1 MIKKTLFYKEYE
13 APVAYG
19 TESKHKVKSY
29 LEIKMYFDLKNGLR
43 FCVSAPNISSTNR
56 NPFTS
61 IFRVMEHES
70 IGMSKYNRIKE
81 DSRRL
86 GLWKHLDCK

>member
-1 MIKKTLFYKEYE
+1 MYYKEYE
-13 APVAYG
+13 SPVAYG
-19 TESKHKVKSY
+19 TESRHKVKSSI
-29 LEIKMYFDLKNGLR
+29 EIKMYFDLKSGLR
-43 FCVSAPNISSTNR
+43 FCVSTPNFSSTNR

-70 IGMSKYNRIKE
+70 IGMSKYDRIKE

-86 GLWKHLDCK
+86 GLWKRLDCR